1 MLNFHTPTIE
11 DRAWIEPVLSTA
23 GGRGSEDAFGTLF
36 IWSGADHTEVCR
48 HGNLVFTRY
57 GRAAH
62 TYGFPAGAKSPQEL
76 KEALLLLQAH
86 TQETGE
92 ALRLWGMDKGE
103 REQIEA
109 VLPGFFRYSSTLD
122 DSDYLY
128 APEDLISLSGRKYHS
143 KRNHIARFR
152 RTYSYTYEPVSAENL
167 EDCRQVARAW
177 CLAHGCGG
185 GLKDENCAIGK
196 ALDHFEALAFVGGLI
211 RIDGK
216 AVAFTAGEAINDQVF
231 DVHFEKALDG
241 YDGLYPAINQA
252 FAEHALSG
260 YRWINR
266 EEDMG
271 LEGLRRAKASY
282 YPAEVLEKF
291 TAVRE

>member
-1 MLNFHTPTIE
+1 MNSWPQS
-11 DRAWIEPVLSTA
+11 R
-23 GGRGSEDAFGTLF
+23 RGSRRSAQPRARLTRALVIVLHCSGS
-36 IWSGADHTEVCR
+36 WSRAPVGVVLR
-48 HGNLVFTRY
+48 HPR
-57 GRAAH
+57 
-62 TYGFPAGAKSPQEL
+62 
-76 KEALLLLQAH
+76 
-86 TQETGE
+86 
-92 ALRLWGMDKGE
+92 
-103 REQIEA
+103 
-109 VLPGFFRYSSTLD
+109 
-122 DSDYLY
+122 
-128 APEDLISLSGRKYHS
+128 
-143 KRNHIARFR
+143 
-152 RTYSYTYEPVSAENL
+152 NL